1 MHSAIPGKGASRHF
15 GSGCPTH
22 SKHQKKDKQCM
33 TLRVNTSAQKFETGK
48 KKKITAKK
56 GDDN

>member
-1 MHSAIPGKGASRHF
+1 MQTMHSAIPGKGASRHF

-48 KKKITAKK
+48 KKR
-56 GDDN
+56 